1 MTKALR
7 NIKKEDQQKAI
18 ERRIASN
25 TKGLGYWAA
34 VDAKKKIEKKN
45 TSKQIYNSISILLN
59 WASSKMLSCSYKTLR
74 KGKSNDY
81 NQNANA
87 VR

>member
-45 TSKQIYNSISILLN
+45 TSK
-59 WASSKMLSCSYKTLR
+59 
-74 KGKSNDY
+74 
-81 NQNANA
+81 
-87 VR
+87 